1 MNLNNRTSVFSGDE
15 LMSSYVFNS
24 LVDTP
29 IMDSFGKFLKRI
41 WTLSNNYNFKP
52 GDLHLPIWYLPA
64 EKEKGL
70 RELFHELTNPDS
82 VFWLSKA
89 PSAVFLGKFFNI
101 PKSKIIYE

>member
-1 MNLNNRTSVFSGDE
+1 MFLIHLLIPR
-15 LMSSYVFNS
+15 LWIR
-24 LVDTP
+24 LVN
-29 IMDSFGKFLKRI
+29 FLKRI
-41 WTLSNNYNFKP
+41 WTLSNNYNFKL

-89 PSAVFLGKFFNI
+89 PSAVFFR
-101 PKSKIIYE
+101 